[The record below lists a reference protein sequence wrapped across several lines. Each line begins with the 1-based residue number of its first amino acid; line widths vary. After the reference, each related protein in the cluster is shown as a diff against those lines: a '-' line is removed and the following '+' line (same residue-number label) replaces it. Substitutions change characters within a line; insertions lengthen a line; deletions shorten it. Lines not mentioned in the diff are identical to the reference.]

1 MKRKFLLLNI
11 IVLLLCTHLSVAQHS
26 VGHALQQQLEVLVKE
41 HKGRVG
47 VAINAG
53 DDVVRLNNEYHY
65 PMQSVY
71 KFPLALAILKKVD
84 EGTLSLEQ
92 KIHISRPEIHK
103 DTWSPM
109 REEYPKGTLDLSVAE
124 LLRYSVSMSDNNACD
139 VLFRVAGG
147 PASVNRY
154 IHSIGIQ
161 EIQIAATEHE
171 MHQSWPVQYTNWC
184 TPAAMNEILTGFQAG
199 KYLSASGTA
208 FLLKLMTESSNS
220 DKRIKGLL
228 PASVRVAHKTGSSGT
243 NKSGLTAATNDAGI
257 ISLPDGRQIFITVF
271 VADATEP
278 YEANEAIIAR
288 IAKTVLDHYSGNK

>member
-1 MKRKFLLLNI
+1 MKRKLFLLN
-11 IVLLLCTHLSVAQHS
+11 IVLLLCTQLSIAQQS
-26 VGHALQQQLEVLVKE
+26 AGPDLQQQLELLVKE
-41 HKGRVG
+41 HKSRIG

-53 DDVVRLNNEYHY
+53 DEVVRLHNEHHY
-65 PMQSVY
+65 PMQSVF

-84 EGTLSLEQ
+84 EGALSLEQ
-92 KIHISRPEIHK
+92 KIHISRSELHRN
-103 DTWSPM
+103 TWSPM
-109 REEYPKGTLDLSVAE
+109 REEHPKGNLDLSVAE

-139 VLFRVAGG
+139 ILFRVAGG
-147 PASVNRY
+147 PASVNQY

-184 TPAAMNEILTGFQAG
+184 TPAAMNEMLTGFQEG

-208 FLLKLMTESSNS
+208 FLLKLMTASSNS

-228 PASVRVAHKTGSSGT
+228 PPSATVAHKTGSSGT

-257 ISLPDGRQIFITVF
+257 ISLPDGRRIFITVF
-271 VADATEP
+271 VSDAMES
-278 YEANEAIIAR
+278 YDANEAIIAR
-288 IAKTVLDHYSGNK
+288 IAKAAFDHYSGNK